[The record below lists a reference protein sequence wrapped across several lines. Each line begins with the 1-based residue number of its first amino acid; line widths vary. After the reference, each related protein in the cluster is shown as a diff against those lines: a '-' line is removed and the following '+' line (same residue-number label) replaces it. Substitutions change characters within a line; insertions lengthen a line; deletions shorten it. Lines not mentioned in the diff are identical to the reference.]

1 MMMQGAPGGERV
13 LSTGV
18 DWHPASDP
26 LTFSTLKNI
35 IKERCLSDATELEP
49 VQNCIAAA
57 ANPVER
63 EALELLKK

>member
-1 MMMQGAPGGERV
+1 M
-13 LSTGV
+13 
-18 DWHPASDP
+18 ASGFCQP
-26 LTFSTLKNI
+26 EWIGILRPTRYHSAITKNNNI
-35 IKERCLSDATELEP
+35 IKERCLSGAMELEP